1 MVTIAFPESAESVNT
16 YPIAVLTDSENA
28 ATATAFEELVLS
40 PEGQQVLA
48 DAGFTAPD
56 GRTS

>member
-1 MVTIAFPESAESVNT
+1 VVTIAFPESAESVNT

-48 DAGFTAPD
+48 DAGFTAP
-56 GRTS
+56 